1 MRLDAFTRNVMMI
14 LKALVSRPISA
25 WQASFFFVLG
35 WSLLSVGLFTL
46 RRWLTSHTAGW
57 LRRTAAWSEWPF
69 IGYVLNAIV
78 SVGWL
83 YVLSLRGIY
92 AKDDT
97 GLRVVSMADLRGWW
111 PQLILGFSAWV
122 AILWYGWWRNNEN
135 ALGHPGPFWK
145 QLPLLLA
152 AEAQLA
158 ILRAGL
164 VPWLGHYWGS
174 LAAAG
179 IRFVGQRGHPA
190 IRQELLRPEERS
202 WRYLLWATDWI
213 SSAIFL
219 LAQSLWPL
227 LATRVLIYA
236 SVAIVSGASARRL
249 RRAMTTESGPKEG
262 EAQTSPGR

>member
-1 MRLDAFTRNVMMI
+1 MRLDAFATNVMMI
-14 LKALVSRPISA
+14 LKALVRRPILA
-25 WQASFFFVLG
+25 WQASLFFALG
-35 WSLLSVGLFTL
+35 WSLLSAGLFTL
-46 RRWLTSHTAGW
+46 RRWLMLRAAGW
-57 LRRTAAWSEWPF
+57 LRRAATWCEWPF
-69 IGYVLNAIV
+69 VGYVLDAIA

-92 AKDDT
+92 AKDDS
-97 GLRVVSMADLRGWW
+97 GLQAVSIGHLRGWW
-111 PQLILGFSAWV
+111 PQLILGFSVWV
-122 AILWYGWWRNNEN
+122 ALLWHGWWRDNKS
-135 ALGHPGPFWK
+135 AIVHPGSFWK

-164 VPWLGHYWGS
+164 MPWAGRYWGS

-190 IRQELLRPEERS
+190 IRQELLHPEERG

-227 LATRVLIYA
+227 LATRLLIYV
-236 SVAIVSGASARRL
+236 SVAIVAGVSARRL
-249 RRAMTTESGPKEG
+249 RRAMVTESAPEEG
-262 EAQTSPGR
+262 GAQTSPEQ